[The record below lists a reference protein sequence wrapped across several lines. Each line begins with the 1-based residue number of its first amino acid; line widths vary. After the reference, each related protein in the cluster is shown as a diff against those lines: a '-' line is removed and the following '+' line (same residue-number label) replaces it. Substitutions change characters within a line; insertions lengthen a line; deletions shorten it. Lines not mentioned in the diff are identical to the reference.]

1 MLDPHKL
8 HSPPQKLV
16 EKILIYLTL
25 ITNLFICSG
34 VIRHWNNMPLKHQN
48 DTMKASRVSFEPEPE
63 KKEIGEEY
71 QSLEE
76 ALTGEKFKEPEGEPS
91 Y

>member
-8 HSPPQKLV
+8 PSPPQKLV

-25 ITNLFICSG
+25 LTNLFICSG
-34 VIRHWNNMPLKHQN
+34 VIRHWNNMPHQS
-48 DTMKASRVSFEPEPE
+48 DKVRASGTYFAPEPE
-63 KKEIGEEY
+63 KKQPEKEETASEY
-71 QSLEE
+71 
-76 ALTGEKFKEPEGEPS
+76 KEPEGEPS

>member
-34 VIRHWNNMPLKHQN
+34 VIRHWNNMPLKHQS

-63 KKEIGEEY
+63 KKQPEEY
-71 QSLEE
+71 KPE
-76 ALTGEKFKEPEGEPS
+76 AYKEPEGEPS

>member
-1 MLDPHKL
+1 MLDPNKL
-8 HSPPQKLV
+8 PSPPQQLV

-34 VIRHWNNMPLKHQN
+34 VIRHWNNMPHQTNKLKAQV
-48 DTMKASRVSFEPEPE
+48 TWFTPEPE
-63 KKEIGEEY
+63 AKEEEEEY

-76 ALTGEKFKEPEGEPS
+76 ALTGEKFKEPEGDPS

>member
-1 MLDPHKL
+1 M
-8 HSPPQKLV
+8 S
-16 EKILIYLTL
+16 
-25 ITNLFICSG
+25 
-34 VIRHWNNMPLKHQN
+34 HQSSV
-48 DTMKASRVSFEPEPE
+48 MKASRVSFEPEPE

-76 ALTGEKFKEPEGEPS
+76 ALTGQKFKEPEGDPS

>member
-1 MLDPHKL
+1 MLDPNKL
-8 HSPPQKLV
+8 PSPPQQLV

-34 VIRHWNNMPLKHQN
+34 VIRHWNNMPHQN
-48 DTMKASRVSFEPEPE
+48 DKVRASVTYFAPEPE
-63 KKEIGEEY
+63 KKQPEKEETSSEY
-71 QSLEE
+71 
-76 ALTGEKFKEPEGEPS
+76 KEPEGEPS

>member
-8 HSPPQKLV
+8 PSPPQKLV

-25 ITNLFICSG
+25 LTNLFICSG
-34 VIRHWNNMPLKHQN
+34 VIRHWNNMPHQN
-48 DTMKASRVSFEPEPE
+48 STMRAGACPYVIEPETKSDKETKE
-63 KKEIGEEY
+63 K
-71 QSLEE
+71 LE
-76 ALTGEKFKEPEGEPS
+76 AQYKEPEGDPS

>member
-8 HSPPQKLV
+8 PSPPQKLV

-25 ITNLFICSG
+25 LTNLFICSG
-34 VIRHWNNMPLKHQN
+34 VIRHWNNMPHQTN
-48 DTMKASRVSFEPEPE
+48 KAKAQVTWFTPEPE
-63 KKEIGEEY
+63 TKEEEY

-76 ALTGEKFKEPEGEPS
+76 ALTGERLKEPEGDPS